1 MKKEKIFGIILGILY
16 YVLSVIFYFYLF
28 IIEALAGSI
37 SDFSMTLFYICY
49 AVLPIILLAMPL
61 ILKFAFKKKFYKS
74 IIYSMFSVIIYLIIL
89 VIMTFGIRQYFK
101 TFSTEK
107 WSNEN
112 WNSFRYLMID
122 DLEDTY
128 DLVGMTKEEVRA
140 LLGEEDVELEW
151 LITDYAIGYSVRDG
165 FMEGYYYYI
174 YLDEND
180 VVVRTEL
187 NYWG

>member
-1 MKKEKIFGIILGILY
+1 ML
-16 YVLSVIFYFYLF
+16 
-28 IIEALAGSI
+28 
-37 SDFSMTLFYICY
+37 
-49 AVLPIILLAMPL
+49 
-61 ILKFAFKKKFYKS
+61 
-74 IIYSMFSVIIYLIIL
+74 SVIIYVIIL
-89 VIMTFGIRQYFK
+89 LLITLGIRQYFK

-128 DLVGMTKEEVRA
+128 DLVGMTKEEVQSI
-140 LLGEEDVELEW
+140 LGQEDVELEW
-151 LITDYAIGYSVRDG
+151 LITDYEIGYSVIDG

-187 NYWG
+187 NYWE

>member
-89 VIMTFGIRQYFK
+89 VIITFGIRQYFK

-112 WNSFRYLMID
+112 WNGFRYLMVE
-122 DLEDTY
+122 DLEEKY
-128 DLVGMTKEEVRA
+128 DLVGMTKEEVQA
-140 LLGEEDVELEW
+140 ILGQEDVELEM
-151 LITDYAIGYSVRDG
+151 LVTDYAIGYSVRNG
-165 FMEGYYYYI
+165 FMDWYYYYI

-180 VVVRTEL
+180 VVIRTEF

>member
-1 MKKEKIFGIILGILY
+1 MEKDKILGVVLGILY
-16 YVLSVIFYFYLF
+16 YYVLSKIFSFLMLF
-28 IIEALAGSI
+28 EFIGGTI
-37 SDFSMTLFYICY
+37 SGFSKILFFICY
-49 AVLPIILLAMPL
+49 IVLPIVILAMPV
-61 ILKFAFKKKFYKS
+61 IIKFKYKKKFYKS

-122 DLEDTY
+122 DLKGTY
-128 DLVGMTKEEVRA
+128 DLVGMTKEEVQTI
-140 LLGEEDVELEW
+140 LGQEDVELEM
-151 LITDYAIGYSVRDG
+151 LVTDYAIGYSVRNG
-165 FMEGYYYYI
+165 FMDWYYYYI
-174 YLDEND
+174 YLDKND
-180 VVVRTEL
+180 VVIRTEF

>member
-1 MKKEKIFGIILGILY
+1 MKKDKILGIILGVLY

-122 DLEDTY
+122 DLEGTY
-128 DLVGMTKEEVRA
+128 DLVGMTKEEVQTI
-140 LLGEEDVELEW
+140 LGQEDVELEM
-151 LITDYAIGYSVRDG
+151 LVTDYAIGYSVRNG
-165 FMEGYYYYI
+165 FMDWYYYYI
-174 YLDEND
+174 YLDKND
-180 VVVRTEL
+180 VVIRTEF

>member
-1 MKKEKIFGIILGILY
+1 MKKDKIFGIILGILY
-16 YVLSVIFYFYLF
+16 YVLSAIFYFYLF
-28 IIEALAGSI
+28 IIEVLAGSI

-61 ILKFAFKKKFYKS
+61 IVKFVFKKKFYKS
-74 IIYSMFSVIIYLIIL
+74 ILYSVLSVIIYLIIL
-89 VIMTFGIRQYFK
+89 ISITFGIRQYFK

-151 LITDYAIGYSVRDG
+151 LITDYAIGYSVRNG
-165 FMEGYYYYI
+165 FMDWYYYYI

-180 VVVRTEL
+180 VVIRTEF

>member
-1 MKKEKIFGIILGILY
+1 MKKDTILGIILGILY
-16 YVLSVIFYFYLF
+16 YVLSAIFYFYLY

-37 SDFSMTLFYICY
+37 SDFSSILFYICY

-74 IIYSMFSVIIYLIIL
+74 ILYSMLSVIIYVIIL
-89 VIMTFGIRQYFK
+89 LLITLGTRQYFK

-112 WNSFRYLMID
+112 WNSFRYFMID

-128 DLVGMTKEEVRA
+128 DLVGMTKEEVQSI
-140 LLGEEDVELEW
+140 LGQEDVEIEW
-151 LITDYAIGYSVRDG
+151 LVTDYAIGYSVREG
-165 FMEGYYYYI
+165 FMDWYYYYI

-180 VVVRTEL
+180 VVIRTEF

>member
-1 MKKEKIFGIILGILY
+1 MKKDTILGIIIGILY
-16 YVLSVIFYFYLF
+16 YVLSAIFYFYLY
-28 IIEALAGSI
+28 IIEALAGNI
-37 SDFSMTLFYICY
+37 SDFSSVLFYVCY

-74 IIYSMFSVIIYLIIL
+74 ILYSMLSVIIYVIIL
-89 VIMTFGIRQYFK
+89 LLITLGIRQYFK

-128 DLVGMTKEEVRA
+128 DLVGMTKEEVQSI
-140 LLGEEDVELEW
+140 LGQEDVELEW
-151 LITDYAIGYSVRDG
+151 LVTDYAIGYSVRDG

-187 NYWG
+187 NYWE

>member
-1 MKKEKIFGIILGILY
+1 MKKETIFGIILGILY

-37 SDFSMTLFYICY
+37 SDFSSILFYICY

-61 ILKFAFKKKFYKS
+61 IIKFIFKKKFYKS

-101 TFSTEK
+101 TFSTER
-107 WSNEN
+107 WSNES
-112 WNSFRYLMID
+112 WNSFRYLMLD
-122 DLEDTY
+122 DLEEKY
-128 DLVGMTKEEVRA
+128 DLVGMTKEEVHE

-174 YLDEND
+174 YLEEND